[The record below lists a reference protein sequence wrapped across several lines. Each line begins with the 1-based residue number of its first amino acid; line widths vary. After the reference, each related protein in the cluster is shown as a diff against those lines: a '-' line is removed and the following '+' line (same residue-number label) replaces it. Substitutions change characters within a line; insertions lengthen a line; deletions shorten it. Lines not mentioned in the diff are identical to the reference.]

1 MRSTTPTPSGIG
13 TGTLL
18 SLGDGTVGEYALTMS
33 DHQHGHPHD
42 HRHDQSGGHAHRHA
56 PRAHRVRVHRPFRTH
71 SHDSVDRLDRE
82 LEGSAEGI
90 RALWM
95 SLVALGVTAL
105 LQLAVVF
112 VSGSVA
118 LLGDTLHNFADAL
131 TAVPLGLAFV
141 VSRRPPNRRYTYGYG
156 RAEDLAGIAIVL
168 VIAGSAVAA
177 AVAAVDRLLHPE
189 TVHALGWVAAAG
201 VIGFAGNELAARFR
215 IRTGRRI
222 GSAALVADGV
232 HARADGLTSLAVV
245 VGAGLVA
252 AGVPDADPIVG
263 LLIAISIAFVAKD
276 AARDIY
282 YRLMDA
288 VSPELVDRARE
299 TVAGTPGVLS
309 VADLRLRWVGHR
321 LHAEAEITVDPRR
334 SQVEAHDIA
343 HQAHHALLHAIP
355 RLDRVLVHT
364 SPADVD
370 GVDHHAVTAHHAR
383 GEPHTHPPA

>member
-1 MRSTTPTPSGIG
+1 
-13 TGTLL
+13 
-18 SLGDGTVGEYALTMS
+18 MS

-42 HRHDQSGGHAHRHA
+42 HPGGHAHGHASTRRGSRRHW
-56 PRAHRVRVHRPFRTH
+56 PFRTH

-95 SLVALGVTAL
+95 SLVALGVTAV

-141 VSRRPPNRRYTYGYG
+141 VARRPPNRRYTYGYG
-156 RAEDLAGIAIVL
+156 RAEDLAGVAIVL

-177 AVAAVDRLLHPE
+177 GVAAVTRLLHPQ
-189 TVHALGWVAAAG
+189 TVHALGWVMAAG

-245 VGAGLVA
+245 VGAVLVA
-252 AGVPDADPIVG
+252 AGLPDADPIVG
-263 LLIAISIAFVAKD
+263 LVIAVSIAFVAKD

-288 VSPELVDRARE
+288 VSPELVDRARA

-309 VADLRLRWVGHR
+309 VTDVRLRWVGHR
-321 LHAEAEITVDPRR
+321 LHAEAEITVDPAQ

-343 HQAHHALLHAIP
+343 HRAHHALLHAIP
-355 RLDRVLVHT
+355 RLDRVIVHT

-370 GVDHHAVTAHHAR
+370 GVDHHRMTAHHER
-383 GEPHTHPPA
+383 REPHTHPPA